1 MKRLDIDEKDMLD
14 LRICFQTINT
24 ANEMLDRNPGFSLLT
39 EKQMSEFLSGVC
51 EVLISA
57 KVSLHKLR
65 KELSEKYKIDYDFMF
80 DGEHII
86 IE

>member
-1 MKRLDIDEKDMLD
+1 MKKVEIEEKDKLD

-39 EKQMSEFLSGVC
+39 EKQMADFLSGTC

-57 KVSLHKLR
+57 RVALHRLR
-65 KELSEKYKIDYDFMF
+65 KELAEKYNIDYNFMF